1 MMSAQLISLQ
11 EAAATLDVSEA
22 MIGKLIKKGLIPF
35 TGTAPGLTPYNV
47 RRLGE
52 LVRLYE
58 SGCTAEDISRFL
70 NS

>member
-1 MMSAQLISLQ
+1 MMSSQLISLQ

-22 MIGKLIKKGLIPF
+22 MIGKFIKKGLIPI
-35 TGTAPGLTPYNV
+35 TGTAPGLTPYNL
-47 RRLGE
+47 RRLRE

-58 SGCTAEDISRFL
+58 SGCTPEDLSRFL